1 MIGPNTPDGEK
12 PGFVKVEPSVLALS
26 PHGPP
31 PSVICAFSFIGLCN
45 QSMNIFTVPT
55 TEETKIVQ
63 RELHPK
69 QEAAFGL
76 ACNLLGSYFAGAIA
90 QIKQQSLFNL
100 QAAYADALQKA
111 FAEKEAIHD
120 ESENS
125 TTDDPGN
132 GPDSGGSFRFRTTGD
147 APRFNPGGD

>member
-1 MIGPNTPDGEK
+1 MIGSNTPDCEK

-26 PHGPP
+26 PHDPP
-31 PSVICAFSFIGLCN
+31 PSVMCAFSFIGLCN
-45 QSMNIFTVPT
+45 QQMNLFVAST

-76 ACNLLGSYFAGAIA
+76 ACNLLGSYFTGAIP
-90 QIKQQSLFNL
+90 QVKQQSLFNL

-111 FAEKEAIHD
+111 FAEKETASQ
-120 ESENS
+120 ESN
-125 TTDDPGN
+125 DADLDKGN
-132 GPDSGGSFRFRTTGD
+132 GSASGGSFRFRTAGD
-147 APRFNPGGD
+147 SPGSNPGGD